1 MNIDAFLTPYFPEK
15 EDRFKKSLVI
25 MIDVLRAG
33 TTICAALYNGA
44 KEIIPNESVETAVK
58 IYSSLS
64 KDNRFLGGER
74 DGRMPNGFDGGNSP
88 SEYSMDVVN
97 NKTII
102 FTTSNG
108 TSTFL
113 KAKDAVER
121 IIGSFVNINAVLDFL
136 TFFIHNYGQEN
147 LNITFL
153 CSGTNGRL
161 SYEDT
166 TCAGAYIDLISKNF
180 LDSVMTDTALAAME
194 IYKKHET
201 NLQQFIFE
209 REHAQFLNKLGFE
222 NDIKIAMSYDYYPI
236 VPIIRG
242 NSIRAFRS

>member
-1 MNIDAFLTPYFPEK
+1 MYIDAFLTPFFPDK
-15 EDRFKKSLVI
+15 EERFKNSLVI

-44 KEIIPNESVETAVK
+44 KEIIPNESVEKAVK
-58 IYSSLS
+58 IYSGLS
-64 KDNRFLGGER
+64 KENRFLGGER
-74 DGRMPNGFDGGNSP
+74 DGKKPNGFDAGNSP
-88 SEYSMDVVN
+88 TEYSREVVN

-102 FTTSNG
+102 FTTTNG

-121 IIGSFVNINAVLDFL
+121 IIGSFVNINATLDFL
-136 TFFIHNYGQEN
+136 TYFIHNFGQEG

-194 IYKKHET
+194 IYKQHET
-201 NLQQFIFE
+201 NLQQYIYE
-209 REHAQFLNKLGFE
+209 REHAQYLKKLGYE
-222 NDIKIAMSYDYYPI
+222 DDIRIAMSYDYYPI

-242 NSIRAFRS
+242 NSIKPFNP

>member
-1 MNIDAFLTPYFPEK
+1 MYIDAFLTPCFPDK
-15 EDRFKKSLVI
+15 EDRFKNSLVV

-44 KEIIPNESVETAVK
+44 KEIIPNESVEKAVK
-58 IYSSLS
+58 IYSGLS
-64 KDNRFLGGER
+64 KESRFLGGER
-74 DGRMPNGFDGGNSP
+74 NGKKLSGFHAGNSP
-88 SEYSMDVVN
+88 LEYSRDIIE

-102 FTTSNG
+102 FTTTNG

-121 IIGSFVNINAVLDFL
+121 IIGSFVNINATLDFL
-136 TFFIHNYGQEN
+136 TYFIHDFGQEN

-166 TCAGAYIDLISKNF
+166 ACAGAYIDLISKNF
-180 LDSVMTDTALAAME
+180 MDSKMTDTALAAMQ
-194 IYKKHET
+194 IYKQHET
-201 NLQQFIFE
+201 DLHE
-209 REHAQFLNKLGFE
+209 YLSDREHARFLKSIGYDQ
-222 NDIKIAMSYDYYPI
+222 DIKIALNYDIFPV
-236 VPIIRG
+236 VPIIQG
-242 NSIRAFRS
+242 NSITPFSL